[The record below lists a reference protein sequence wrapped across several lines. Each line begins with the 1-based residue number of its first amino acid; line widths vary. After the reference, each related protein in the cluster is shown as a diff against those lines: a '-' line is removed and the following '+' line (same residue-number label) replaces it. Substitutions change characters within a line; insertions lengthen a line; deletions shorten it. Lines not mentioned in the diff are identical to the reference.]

1 MFKMIIKFKIGKRDE
16 KAARNLDLER
26 TAEIKSL
33 IKKLNI
39 KYKKYN
45 QKR

>member
-1 MFKMIIKFKIGKRDE
+1 MK
-16 KAARNLDLER
+16 KAIRNLDFEGV
-26 TAEIKSL
+26 AEIRSL

-45 QKR
+45 QKC